1 MIRRPPRRRR
11 LDALKAQLANIH
23 CIDEGIDHAKI
34 TGLLSSTQSS
44 RLSGNSVDC
53 ALSAPATKR
62 FINSPQNHHE
72 NLSSA
77 RVFTHPGH
85 SRRRTLST
93 ASVRQDLTRDQKVRP
108 GMPSGPCPL
117 DAEFDVV
124 VGHCACSGC
133 LPQHELL
140 RESKT
145 AVAYWAIK
153 PPSITGSVPVMK
165 DASSDVRN
173 NTP

>member
-77 RVFTHPGH
+77 PRFYTSRV
-85 SRRRTLST
+85 TL
-93 ASVRQDLTRDQKVRP
+93 RP
-108 GMPSGPCPL
+108 EHLQQSMRAGR
-117 DAEFDVV
+117 A
-124 VGHCACSGC
+124 
-133 LPQHELL
+133 
-140 RESKT
+140 
-145 AVAYWAIK
+145 
-153 PPSITGSVPVMK
+153 
-165 DASSDVRN
+165 
-173 NTP
+173 